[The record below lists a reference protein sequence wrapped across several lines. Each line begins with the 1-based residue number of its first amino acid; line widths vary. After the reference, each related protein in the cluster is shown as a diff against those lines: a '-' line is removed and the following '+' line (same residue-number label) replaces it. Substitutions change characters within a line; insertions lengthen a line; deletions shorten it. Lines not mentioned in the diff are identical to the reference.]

1 MAINI
6 DPVVINDGDPVSAEV
21 IQRMNSNIAKV
32 ALGEKITVIN
42 IANTTGATVLKS
54 ANTTIHSSFPATA
67 TPNTPFTRTV
77 TYENVTFTDVPSVTL
92 QIENPNAAGVAQLHG
107 VYLTE
112 STKNG
117 FKIILIASASAK
129 KADGCVIRWI
139 AVGNVDNNT
148 QA

>member
-42 IANTTGATVLKS
+42 ITNTTGAPSLRS
-54 ANTTIHSSFPATA
+54 ENTTIHSSFPAKA
-67 TPNTPFTRTV
+67 EPKKAVPYTV
-77 TYENVTFTDVPSVTL
+77 EYGNVTFTDIPSVSL
-92 QIENPNAAGVAQLHG
+92 QIENPNAGVKALHT
-107 VYLTE
+107 VCLTE
-112 STKNG
+112 STKLG
-117 FKIILIASASAK
+117 FKCLLIPSSIATAT
-129 KADGCVIRWI
+129 DGLVIRWI

>member
-42 IANTTGATVLKS
+42 ITNTTGAPSLRS
-54 ANTTIHSSFPATA
+54 ANTTIHSSFPAKA
-67 TPNTPFTRTV
+67 EPKKAVPYTV
-77 TYENVTFTDVPSVTL
+77 EYGNVTFTDIPSVSL
-92 QIENPNAAGVAQLHG
+92 QIENPNAGVKALHT
-107 VYLTE
+107 VCLTE
-112 STKNG
+112 STKLG
-117 FKIILIASASAK
+117 FKCLLIPSSIATGT
-129 KADGCVIRWI
+129 DGLVIRWI
-139 AVGNVDNNT
+139 AVGNVDNNI

>member
-42 IANTTGATVLKS
+42 ITNTTGAPSLRS
-54 ANTTIHSSFPATA
+54 ANTTIHSSFPAKA
-67 TPNTPFTRTV
+67 EPKKAVPYTV
-77 TYENVTFTDVPSVTL
+77 EYGNVTFTDIPSVSL
-92 QIENPNAAGVAQLHG
+92 QIENPNAGVKALHT
-107 VYLTE
+107 VCLTE
-112 STKNG
+112 STKLG
-117 FKIILIASASAK
+117 FKCLLIPSSIATAT
-129 KADGCVIRWI
+129 DGLTIRWI